1 MPKIKNIIIIL
12 SILLVVALIILLIIM
27 VNANNQDVT
36 NENEIVQTSE
46 ESVDTTLK
54 IVTDRSNYYSVSE
67 IVGQYY
73 SYYSTIYNLDSYF
86 SQEDAEAY
94 AEAEQE
100 NTSALYNMLDTEYI
114 ANRGITEDN
123 IESSLT
129 EIKLVSPEV
138 SAMYVSNQ
146 PNNIDVY
153 VVEGKLKESVTSEGE
168 NFRIIVKL
176 DHDNNTFSIVPQDY
190 ASERYGNIELGQNVS
205 IETLER
211 IQKNNDNSVRSREI
225 DDETYVK
232 DLFGQFK
239 RELLYAHQDAYEH
252 LDEEY
257 RTKKFGTMEEFDRIA
272 SSKTNAYQQMT
283 LTQFQKVEEDGY
295 TQYVLVDQNGKYY
308 IFNENGVMNYSV
320 ILDTYTIDLPEFLDR
335 YNSANDSEK
344 AGFNVQK
351 ILDSLNDRDYKYA
364 YGKLDETFKQNNFK
378 TLKDFEDYWNKNL
391 YEQNDIIYDKYE
403 NSGDLHIYTVTIKD
417 KNDASSQ
424 AITKNFIVKLT
435 DGTNFVMS
443 FNV

>member
-1 MPKIKNIIIIL
+1 M
-12 SILLVVALIILLIIM
+12 
-27 VNANNQDVT
+27 
-36 NENEIVQTSE
+36 
-46 ESVDTTLK
+46 
-54 IVTDRSNYYSVSE
+54 SN
-67 IVGQYY
+67 
-73 SYYSTIYNLDSYF
+73 
-86 SQEDAEAY
+86 
-94 AEAEQE
+94 
-100 NTSALYNMLDTEYI
+100 
-114 ANRGITEDN
+114 
-123 IESSLT
+123 
-129 EIKLVSPEV
+129 
-138 SAMYVSNQ
+138 
-146 PNNIDVY
+146 
-153 VVEGKLKESVTSEGE
+153 GE
-168 NFRIIVKL
+168 RIIVKL

-239 RELLYAHQDAYEH
+239 RELLYAHQAAYEH

-257 RTKKFGTMEEFDRIA
+257 RTKKFGTMEEFESIA
-272 SSKTNAYQQMT
+272 SSNTKTYQQMT
-283 LTQFQKVEEDGY
+283 LTQFQKLEEDGY

-335 YNSANDSEK
+335 YNSANVSEK

>member
-46 ESVDTTLK
+46 ENVDTTLK

-73 SYYSTIYNLDSYF
+73 SYYATIYNLDSYF

-94 AEAEQE
+94 AEAERE

-123 IESSLT
+123 IKTNLT

-153 VVEGKLKESVTSEGE
+153 VVEGKLKEGITSEGE

-176 DHDNNTFSIVPQDY
+176 DHNNNTFSIVPQDY
-190 ASERYGNIELGQNVS
+190 ASEKYGNIELGQNVS
-205 IETLER
+205 IEPLER

-232 DLFGQFK
+232 DLFNHFK
-239 RELLYAHQDAYEH
+239 RELLYAHQAAYEH

-257 RTKKFGTMEEFDRIA
+257 RTKKFGTMEEFDKIA
-272 SSKTNAYQQMT
+272 SSNTKTYQQMT

-335 YNSANDSEK
+335 YNNANDSEK

-351 ILDSLNDRDYKYA
+351 IIDSLNDRDYKYA
-364 YGKLDETFKQNNFK
+364 YGKLDETFKQNNFA
-378 TLKDFEDYWNKNL
+378 TIEAFETYMDELL
-391 YEQNDIIYDKYE
+391 YDQNNIEVIY
-403 NSGDLHIYTVTIKD
+403 G
-417 KNDASSQ
+417 
-424 AITKNFIVKLT
+424 
-435 DGTNFVMS
+435 
-443 FNV
+443 

>member
-252 LDEEY
+252 VDEEY
-257 RTKKFGTMEEFDRIA
+257 RTNKFGTMEEFDRIA
-272 SSKTNAYQQMT
+272 SNNTNAYQQMT
-283 LTQFQKVEEDGY
+283 VTQCQKVEEDGY